1 MLCELPGK
9 ISSYLKQR
17 NIIGQQA
24 MKKRKDNMLKCLN
37 CQNDLPNDAHH
48 CSRCGL
54 RLIRPPD
61 DSVPSIP
68 SWNLTPEQWDEAFK
82 EMGLDTE
89 EADYH

>member
-1 MLCELPGK
+1 
-9 ISSYLKQR
+9 
-17 NIIGQQA
+17 
-24 MKKRKDNMLKCLN
+24 MLKCLN

-48 CSRCGL
+48 FRRCGL

-89 EADYH
+89 EADNHKQTIKAAHPAASYKTEELRRITP